1 MSKERLKTLEKRII
15 YRINRGKSEVFI
27 RKDFEDLS
35 DYIQVGRTLRQLVS
49 AGKLIR
55 IGYGLYAKATKSQIS
70 GETIPRKGINALAKE
85 ALERLNVKTFPSS
98 SEIEY
103 NEERST
109 QVPTG
114 RVIAVKGRISRKI
127 GYNGRRVVLERVTR
141 RQKTY

>member
-1 MSKERLKTLEKRII
+1 MSKNRLKTLIKRIS
-15 YRINRGKSEVFI
+15 YRIERGKKEVFI

-35 DYIQVGRTLRQLVS
+35 DYVQIGRVLRQLISV
-49 AGKLIR
+49 GKLIR

-70 GETIPRKGINALAKE
+70 GEPIPRKGINALAKE
-85 ALERLNVKTFPSS
+85 ALARLNIQTIPSTC
-98 SEIEY
+98 EKNY

-114 RVIAVKGRISRKI
+114 RVIAVRSRVSRKI
-127 GYNGRRVVLERVTR
+127 GYNGRRVVLERVAR